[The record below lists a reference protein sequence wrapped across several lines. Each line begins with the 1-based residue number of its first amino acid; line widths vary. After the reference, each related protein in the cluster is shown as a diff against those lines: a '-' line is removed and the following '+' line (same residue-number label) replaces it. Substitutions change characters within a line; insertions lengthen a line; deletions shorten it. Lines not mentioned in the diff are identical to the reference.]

1 MIEVTQAVVGNSSRR
16 RGRPTKVVDLT
27 SVIARLRR
35 QESLRHVAKSLGV
48 SHSTLQEHLKRS
60 GLMGGLDY

>member
-1 MIEVTQAVVGNSSRR
+1 
-16 RGRPTKVVDLT
+16 VVDLT